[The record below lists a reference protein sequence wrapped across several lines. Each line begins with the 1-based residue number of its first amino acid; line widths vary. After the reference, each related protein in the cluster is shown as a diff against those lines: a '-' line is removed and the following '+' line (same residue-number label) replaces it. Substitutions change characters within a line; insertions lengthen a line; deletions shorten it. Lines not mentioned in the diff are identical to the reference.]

1 MDVSRCTTNRG
12 NSTRSSENGPQ
23 PKFLA
28 RTLRIFLFE
37 MRSALR
43 SIPEASDA
51 HKILD
56 DLEFVAENLSLTND
70 VSNGVETALAVPASR
85 PEHDHMIER
94 LKREHQVH
102 QQEARDLKT

>member
-1 MDVSRCTTNRG
+1 
-12 NSTRSSENGPQ
+12 
-23 PKFLA
+23 
-28 RTLRIFLFE
+28 

-56 DLEFVAENLSLTND
+56 DLEFVAENLSLSND
-70 VSNGVETALAVPASR
+70 GVETALAVPASR

>member
-1 MDVSRCTTNRG
+1 MRPFIQDDNTKAEEEKKG
-12 NSTRSSENGPQ
+12 DKSEDG
-23 PKFLA
+23 
-28 RTLRIFLFE
+28 
-37 MRSALR
+37 S
-43 SIPEASDA
+43 
-51 HKILD
+51 

-70 VSNGVETALAVPASR
+70 GSNGVETALAVPASR